1 MISISS
7 KHLNLSEELDEISCR
22 FSVDTCEV
30 KFLFL
35 MSIKKNAIIF
45 LI

>member
-7 KHLNLSEELDEISCR
+7 KHLNLSEELDEIPCS
-22 FSVDTCEV
+22 FSVDTREV

-35 MSIKKNAIIF
+35 MRASKQKMQLSF
-45 LI
+45 